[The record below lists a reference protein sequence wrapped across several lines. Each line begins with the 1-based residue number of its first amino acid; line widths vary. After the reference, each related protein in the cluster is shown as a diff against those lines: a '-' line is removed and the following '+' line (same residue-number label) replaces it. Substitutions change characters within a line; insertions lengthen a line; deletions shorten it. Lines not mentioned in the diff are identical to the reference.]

1 MVKETNSEI
10 TGRLKNCFLFYG
22 NDSVLIQSECRKK
35 IHSYFSGQEP
45 QPVVFNGTE
54 DYGEYIQA
62 IRGQSLFTSDTAIII
77 NNPSFLIKAV
87 KDEKSFDGLLEAMR
101 KMPDSTLVLMTLSGK
116 PDRRLKAAKQISAL
130 LADGKGQECNLL
142 RPQKAPEELIS
153 MFTMRHKRVPFDV
166 RRLITDTV
174 SAWSEV
180 SLPMLQSIVDK
191 ACLLAGDKQ
200 EITMEVMQDA
210 LPGDMGQQIFR
221 FCDELIAGNAEY
233 ILENTRHIFTD
244 VSREVMSLG
253 FLSSRFRQIK
263 MFKELKKNR
272 ITGKERLSLM
282 GLHSPWQL
290 NQIEKEADRIS
301 EGAVDWFL
309 NELFV
314 FQYRNRV
321 ESESL
326 NVLDLFLR
334 FCARQKRYKERVA
347 LSRHRFHSIR

>member
-1 MVKETNSEI
+1 MAKKANSE
-10 TGRLKNCFLFYG
+10 TKERLKNFFLFYG
-22 NDSVLIQSECRKK
+22 DDTVLIQSECRRK
-35 IHSYFSGQEP
+35 IHSYFNGQEP

-62 IRGQSLFTSDTAIII
+62 IRGQSLFTSETAIII
-77 NNPSFLIKAV
+77 NNPSFLVKAV
-87 KDEKSFDGLLEAMR
+87 KDEDSFAKLIAAMEE
-101 KMPDSTLVLMTLSGK
+101 MPDKTLVVMALSGK
-116 PDRRLKAAKQISAL
+116 PDKRLKTVKRIMDL
-130 LADGKGQECNLL
+130 LADKGGQECNLL

-153 MFTMRHKRVPFDV
+153 MFTMRHKRVPFEV

-180 SLPMLQSIVDK
+180 SLPLLQSVADK
-191 ACLLAGDKQ
+191 ACLLAGDNQ

-210 LPGDMGQQIFR
+210 LPGYMGQQIFR

-263 MFKELKKNR
+263 MFKELKRNR
-272 ITGKERLSLM
+272 IVGKERLSLM
-282 GLHSPWQL
+282 GLHSSWQL

-347 LSRHRFHSIR
+347 LSRHRFHGIR

>member
-1 MVKETNSEI
+1 MAKSTNKEEI
-10 TGRLKNCFLFYG
+10 KRLKNFFLFYG
-22 NDSVLIQSECRKK
+22 DDRVLIQSECRKK
-35 IHSYFSGQEP
+35 IHSYFGEQAP

-62 IRGQSLFTSDTAIII
+62 IRGQSLFASNTAIII
-77 NNPSFLIKAV
+77 NNPSFLV
-87 KDEKSFDGLLEAMR
+87 KNVTDEKSFADLLAVLSHMQE
-101 KMPDSTLVLMTLSGK
+101 STLVVLAVDGK
-116 PDRRLKAAKQISAL
+116 PDRRLKTVKQVEQL
-130 LADGKGQECNLL
+130 LAVEKGQACNLL
-142 RPQKAPEELIS
+142 WAKNAPAELIS
-153 MFTMRHKRVPFDV
+153 MFTIRHKQVPFDV

-174 SAWSEV
+174 SAWSEI
-180 SLPMLQSIVDK
+180 SLPMLQSIADK
-191 ACLLAGDKQ
+191 ACLLAGDNQ
-200 EITMEVMQDA
+200 EITMDVMQEA
-210 LPGDMGQQIFR
+210 LPGYMGQQIFR

-244 VSREVMSLG
+244 VSSEIMSLG

-263 MFKELKKNR
+263 IIKELKRNR
-272 ITGKERLSLM
+272 IKRAEYVSLL
-282 GLHSPWQL
+282 GLKKPRML
-290 NQIEKEADRIS
+290 TQIEKEADRIS

-347 LSRHRFHSIR
+347 LSRHRFHGIR